1 MTSLVMFA
9 ITLFA
14 LVVQP
19 DPAPN
24 HPAQQVTN
32 SQQYDGIKATSSRDY
47 GAVPVVS
54 GQAK

>member
-1 MTSLVMFA
+1 MTALVIFA
-9 ITLFA
+9 ISMFA

-19 DPAPN
+19 DAAPN

-32 SQQYDGIKATSSRDY
+32 SLQYDGIKATSSKDY
-47 GAVPVVS
+47 DAIPVMS

>member
-1 MTSLVMFA
+1 MTALVIFA
-9 ITLFA
+9 ISMFA

-19 DPAPN
+19 DAAPN

-32 SQQYDGIKATSSRDY
+32 SLQYDGIKATSSKDY
-47 GAVPVVS
+47 GAIPVLS